1 MEITRRAASLGAIMT
16 ALAAAGCTQPAPP
29 PPAPAPEPAP
39 APAPPPPPAPAADVT
54 VGDDSNYKSVTL
66 HSGQTLML
74 RLSGESPSTGY
85 AWKLI
90 TGTGTHLTLTSHNFD
105 SDAPPPAPG
114 QPPLVGGGGTSVYL
128 LTAKRPG
135 VAVVRLALYPPGRD
149 RKIVKSFRLRV
160 VVRRA

>member
-16 ALAAAGCTQPAPP
+16 ALAAAGCSEPAPP

-39 APAPPPPPAPAADVT
+39 APAPPPPAPAADVT

-85 AWKLI
+85 AWKLL
-90 TGTGTHLTLTSHNFD
+90 TGTGPHLALTSHNFE
-105 SDAPPPAPG
+105 SDVPAPG
-114 QPPLVGGGGTSVYL
+114 QPPVVGGGGTSVYL
-128 LTAKRPG
+128 FTAKRPG
-135 VAVVRLALYPPGRD
+135 VAVLRLALYPPGRD
-149 RKIVKSFRLRV
+149 RRIAKSFRLRV
-160 VVRRA
+160 NVRRA